1 MVCVFIAR
9 DNPSFSSVHSV
20 AHVLYFVIS
29 GYISKTF
36 KDTVKTRKIP
46 FLSLFNF
53 FFFFDVHSKY

>member
-53 FFFFDVHSKY
+53 FFFF